1 MNKSAQKCE
10 SMPLCQ
16 TVSLIK
22 KVVPIQLRS
31 QKLSKIANR
40 WKSATYAIL
49 QKQSHLFVISRS
61 SRTFCTST
69 IKVSLFLGVDSLLN
83 FWLWRGNTHLFLL
96 SNSKGL
102 DFVANL
108 HSIILAFILVQ
119 DPWVTVSNWKQV
131 AMLVAL
137 AVLLLLLVAMLAA
150 LLLVAVLQYVSD
162 Y

>member
-1 MNKSAQKCE
+1 MINLFLVFIILVE
-10 SMPLCQ
+10 LPQ

-22 KVVPIQLRS
+22 KVVAIQLRS

-108 HSIILAFILVQ
+108 HSIILVFRPLFM
-119 DPWVTVSNWKQV
+119 KQTFLQTYV
-131 AMLVAL
+131 RISL
-137 AVLLLLLVAMLAA
+137 AREIPTTSPFDCLLNKRDHNKVKTLWF
-150 LLLVAVLQYVSD
+150 
-162 Y
+162 